1 MSRFTSRPGF
11 TSYPTWTPDGLRV
24 AFGASGGLFWKDADG
39 TGNADLLIEDTT
51 KRLFPQAFSTD
62 GKHLILR
69 ARNPNRGA
77 DMFMLELEDR
87 SSLVPFVTTEF
98 NEANAE
104 ISPDGRFLA
113 YQSDETG
120 QSEIY
125 VRPFPNVEDG
135 LTQVSTGG
143 GTRPLWARDGSEL
156 FYVSSE
162 RQILGVSVTTTESD
176 IAFGKPEVVVE
187 RPYFAGG
194 GLGRAYDIAPDGE
207 RFLMLR
213 AAGDSERELI
223 FVQNWGEELKR
234 LVPSGGVP

>member
-1 MSRFTSRPGF
+1 M
-11 TSYPTWTPDGLRV
+11 
-24 AFGASGGLFWKDADG
+24 
-39 TGNADLLIEDTT
+39 
-51 KRLFPQAFSTD
+51 
-62 GKHLILR
+62 
-69 ARNPNRGA
+69 
-77 DMFMLELEDR
+77 
-87 SSLVPFVTTEF
+87 
-98 NEANAE
+98 
-104 ISPDGRFLA
+104 
-113 YQSDETG
+113 
-120 QSEIY
+120 
-125 VRPFPNVEDG
+125 
-135 LTQVSTGG
+135 
-143 GTRPLWARDGSEL
+143 
-156 FYVSSE
+156 SSE